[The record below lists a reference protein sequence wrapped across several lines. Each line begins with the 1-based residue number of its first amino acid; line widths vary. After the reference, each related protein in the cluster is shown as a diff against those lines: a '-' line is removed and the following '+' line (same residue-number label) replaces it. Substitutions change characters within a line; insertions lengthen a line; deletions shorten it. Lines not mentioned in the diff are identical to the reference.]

1 MLCHLWIVKPIPHTH
16 TQSGKITLCNHI
28 NVILYTKRVRI
39 KNNCYHFVSTVHF
52 DTELFLLI
60 NNTLFLVFKESFG
73 ERLLFLPAWVK
84 NGKNTHI
91 VATLPPTT
99 LLFLNNAHPVLKAA
113 PGKGCNLI
121 SFKGRTRFLPSLSFL
136 LPLSCEMVW
145 GLWPADLLSA
155 MTATWE
161 QL

>member
-1 MLCHLWIVKPIPHTH
+1 MRVHYMYAMPSMNRKTHTTH

-73 ERLLFLPAWVK
+73 ERLLFLPA
-84 NGKNTHI
+84 
-91 VATLPPTT
+91 
-99 LLFLNNAHPVLKAA
+99 
-113 PGKGCNLI
+113 
-121 SFKGRTRFLPSLSFL
+121 
-136 LPLSCEMVW
+136 
-145 GLWPADLLSA
+145 
-155 MTATWE
+155 
-161 QL
+161 